1 MNTVTI
7 ASCFQSLISIAL
19 ASIFSFGL
27 PALPVAADSFAPL
40 KVTVKFGDLDI
51 SRPQGA
57 VALYGRIRSA
67 AEKVCSPFE
76 GSGLSAKAHL
86 DACIHKAIADAVI
99 AVNEPALLAVYG
111 AKLGK
116 TQPARVTS
124 LQNR

>member
-1 MNTVTI
+1 MNTMTT
-7 ASCFQSLISIAL
+7 ARRFQSLMSIAL
-19 ASIFSFGL
+19 VCIFSFGL

-40 KVTVKFGDLDI
+40 KVTVKFGDLEI

-57 VALYGRIRSA
+57 AALYGRIRSA

-76 GSGLSAKAHL
+76 GPGLWAKAHL
-86 DACIHKAIADAVI
+86 DACIHKAVADAVI
-99 AVNEPALLAVYG
+99 AVNEPALLAVYS

-124 LQNR
+124 LQDR

>member
-1 MNTVTI
+1 MNTMTI
-7 ASCFQSLISIAL
+7 ASRFQSPISIAL
-19 ASIFSFGL
+19 AGIFSFGL
-27 PALPVAADSFAPL
+27 PALPVAADSVAPL

-76 GSGLSAKAHL
+76 GPGLMAKAHL
-86 DACIHKAIADAVI
+86 DACIHKAIADAVM
-99 AVNEPALLAVYG
+99 AVNEPALLAVYS

-116 TQPARVTS
+116 TQLLRVTL

>member
-1 MNTVTI
+1 MNTVTTP
-7 ASCFQSLISIAL
+7 SRFQSLISIAV
-19 ASIFSFGL
+19 AGIFSFGL

-40 KVTVKFGDLDI
+40 KVTVKFGDLEI

-57 VALYGRIRSA
+57 VALYSRIRSA

-76 GSGLSAKAHL
+76 GPGLWAKAHL
-86 DACIHKAIADAVI
+86 DACIHKAVADAVI
-99 AVNEPALLAVYG
+99 AVNEPALLAVYI

-116 TQPARVTS
+116 TQPVRVTS